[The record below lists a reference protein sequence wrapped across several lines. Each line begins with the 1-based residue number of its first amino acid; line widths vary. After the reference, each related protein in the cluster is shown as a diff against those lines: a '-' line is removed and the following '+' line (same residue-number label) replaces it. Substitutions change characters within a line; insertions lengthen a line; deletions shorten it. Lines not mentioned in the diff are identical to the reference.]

1 MHPHIKYEL
10 ETLERLILLSQPDKP
25 KGTHQ
30 KALKTEVERIK
41 QTFVHEVFTFE
52 DERHLERYIQYH
64 QQAIIR
70 LMDRLLKPA
79 AASSASSP
87 EIQEL
92 HYACLDELLTF
103 IERHFSKYF
112 DQDAKAPQGYISLVQ
127 KDTRTNM
134 RKFLK
139 TLSDAQADTR
149 LIDLIFRVLKKLL
162 HSHTDKHLTY
172 RKVLYTKEIQKELFR
187 LIDRV
192 QSITDINEELRQ
204 IIYYLNYNATPVL
217 TYHAHY
223 ITALLE
229 ESQTRAEKL
238 EKLSFMLK
246 TVNQAQ
252 VKPGIRYHPHAPSL
266 REQLSH
272 YITEEI
278 DYQEKLNQ
286 LSGNTQSP
294 PPDSIQGFQLKFDA
308 SVSQLAYLVRIFLET
323 KLIVNNNLSQVFH
336 FLVRFIIT
344 RRTETISYASF
355 RTKFY
360 TVEDSTKISV
370 RHLLQ
375 NMIQHIDKN

>member
-10 ETLERLILLSQPDKP
+10 ETLERLILLSQPDKA
-25 KGTHQ
+25 KATHQ

-70 LMDRLLKPA
+70 LMDRLLKPTA
-79 AASSASSP
+79 TPQSHH
-87 EIQEL
+87 EW
-92 HYACLDELLTF
+92 HYASLDELLTF

-112 DQDAKAPQGYISLVQ
+112 DQDAKAPQGYITLVQ
-127 KDTRTNM
+127 KDTRSNM
-134 RKFLK
+134 RKLLK
-139 TLSDAQADTR
+139 TLTEAQADTR

-162 HSHTDKHLTY
+162 HSQTDKHLTY

-187 LIDRV
+187 LIDRL
-192 QSITDINEELRQ
+192 QSITDINEEIRQ

-246 TVNQAQ
+246 TINQAQ

-286 LSGNTQSP
+286 LSGNAQSQ

-308 SVSQLAYLVRIFLET
+308 SVAQLAYLVRIFLET
-323 KLIVNNNLSQVFH
+323 KVIVNSNLSQLFH
-336 FLVRFIIT
+336 FLIRFIVT
-344 RRTETISYASF
+344 RKAETISYASF

-360 TVEDSTKISV
+360 TVEDSTKMSV
-370 RHLLQ
+370 RHLLLS
-375 NMIQHIDKN
+375 MIQHIDKN

>member
-1 MHPHIKYEL
+1 
-10 ETLERLILLSQPDKP
+10 
-25 KGTHQ
+25 
-30 KALKTEVERIK
+30 
-41 QTFVHEVFTFE
+41 
-52 DERHLERYIQYH
+52 
-64 QQAIIR
+64 
-70 LMDRLLKPA
+70 
-79 AASSASSP
+79 
-87 EIQEL
+87 
-92 HYACLDELLTF
+92 
-103 IERHFSKYF
+103 
-112 DQDAKAPQGYISLVQ
+112 
-127 KDTRTNM
+127 
-134 RKFLK
+134 
-139 TLSDAQADTR
+139 
-149 LIDLIFRVLKKLL
+149 L

-187 LIDRV
+187 LIDRL